1 MKVSRFATLVNQ
13 ASPQSDIL
21 CTNTDKFVLNTRRSL
36 PNLID
41 GRRSRRRE
49 PRKGAAQ
56 SPQDTNTQCTLATMT
71 SRTRNGLAR
80 AVAGDGWKKESCR
93 GREAKRSGSSDS
105 VAEVVV
111 LDDDDEDVS
120 LAVTGSEPGRQT
132 AKEPH
137 GQSPVRPHQTDVS
150 LQEAPSAQESNSAS
164 PSGKNTSLSSIAVLF
179 SGTNTP
185 QAAPPPPRLTRP
197 PPVWSDACLGVETSQ
212 LSSPTSPPRSAPAS
226 AKKPP
231 ASHDL
236 VSYSIDSDS
245 EDDEGASS
253 LQQVAREAD
262 AKSMANNRCVSPL
275 TSANGTLHNRPF
287 TPRSTPNT
295 YLPPRPGREVSV
307 TDARLEC
314 ATPSSVLNQSRGDEN
329 PCPSPSPP
337 KSGVFVPRK
346 RLSLRRGP
354 RLSDVKPHDTDHQT
368 VVPAHS
374 HNPFRHNPVKKSP
387 HFDKSGQA
395 DLTSLTD
402 TPSANPV
409 KKSPHFN
416 KPVQADLAS
425 LTDTPSARPSSSETL
440 IPSRS
445 SPELVDLNVAP
456 LIESETSDDDDDLPA
471 LATSVFGN
479 SSQREWETRRSQ
491 RVSVGSA
498 SGRELTIH
506 LRAGARQQLSS
517 TSEDDCVIAEE
528 KAPKVA
534 EAGPTLGSGAT
545 ATSKVYSLRDRGSH
559 KPNFGFDPQADA
571 QPLSRRPLSRGASTS
586 KFYPPSAQGTVF
598 TPLDASL

>member
-1 MKVSRFATLVNQ
+1 MSRFATLVNQ

-21 CTNTDKFVLNTRRSL
+21 CINTDKFVLNTRRSL
-36 PNLID
+36 PSLID

-49 PRKGAAQ
+49 ARRGAAQ
-56 SPQDTNTQCTLATMT
+56 SPQNTNTQCTLATMT
-71 SRTRNGLAR
+71 GRTRNSLAR

-120 LAVTGSEPGRQT
+120 LAVIG
-132 AKEPH
+132 
-137 GQSPVRPHQTDVS
+137 
-150 LQEAPSAQESNSAS
+150 
-164 PSGKNTSLSSIAVLF
+164 
-179 SGTNTP
+179 
-185 QAAPPPPRLTRP
+185 
-197 PPVWSDACLGVETSQ
+197 SDACLGVETSQ
-212 LSSPTSPPRSAPAS
+212 LSSSTSPPCSAPAS
-226 AKKPP
+226 EKKPP

-253 LQQVAREAD
+253 LQKVAREAD
-262 AKSMANNRCVSPL
+262 AKSVANNRCASPL

-314 ATPSSVLNQSRGDEN
+314 ATPSSSALNQSRGDKN
-329 PCPSPSPP
+329 PCPSPSPQ

-346 RLSLRRGP
+346 RLSLRWGP
-354 RLSDVKPHDTDHQT
+354 RLIDVKPHDTDRQT

-387 HFDKSGQA
+387 HFNNPVQA
-395 DLTSLTD
+395 GLTSLTD

-409 KKSPHFN
+409 KKSPHFD
-416 KPVQADLAS
+416 KPIQADLAS
-425 LTDTPSARPSSSETL
+425 LTDRPFARLSSSETL

-445 SPELVDLNVAP
+445 SPEMVDLNVAP

-471 LATSVFGN
+471 LATVFGK

-491 RVSVGSA
+491 RVSDGSA

-506 LRAGARQQLSS
+506 PRAGARQQLSS
-517 TSEDDCVIAEE
+517 TSEGRLC
-528 KAPKVA
+528 
-534 EAGPTLGSGAT
+534 
-545 ATSKVYSLRDRGSH
+545 H
-559 KPNFGFDPQADA
+559 C
-571 QPLSRRPLSRGASTS
+571 
-586 KFYPPSAQGTVF
+586 
-598 TPLDASL
+598 